1 MQTIDTGRLY
11 GFLGATLGAVLSAIG
26 LLLVLEWPNATASVQ
41 TAEKAIDPAT
51 RPAFREPVVLTSKD
65 GVLEIRLTARQGQAT
80 LDTVA
85 TPVRN
90 FLLFDYEVIRG
101 TASNGQKSGGNLY
114 PAPTLRVF
122 PGERL
127 IVHFENGL
135 TGLTIRDYFIPQ
147 YTAKGQPVPLYPE
160 QMTSSPINLH
170 THGAHISPKGN
181 ADNVMLHIPPGMSNT
196 YTYDVPRNMPQGL
209 YWYHCHL
216 HGLTAAQVYTGL
228 AGLLEIGRTD
238 GNLPLV
244 TDNHI
249 PIRNMALQYNFV
261 FDRAGGQ
268 AQLNNPNWSQ
278 WVSTITPPKDGEL
291 ANGTYRPSLAPVNFN
306 RSKPGTKY
314 FTVWYAGP
322 LSIDNHRGQLEF
334 IPSNLQ
340 QFTATDPKAGTDVPA
355 NPSLPD
361 YQRDVQFTVNG
372 QFQPVIKSK
381 AGQTEIWV
389 LANVSDIA
397 YINVQLTETATGRHP
412 RIAIVGQD
420 GNPYTAVHYPPTD
433 NGTRLLIPPAS
444 RFAIA
449 VTMPAQGDLI
459 LEMPER
465 SGDAKTTTAAGVLYT
480 NNGSDNPPAVLGSV
494 SVPPSAVSY
503 FDGFFIF
510 PTQTLI
516 RATGAEPGGTTT
528 PFVEGQPLDGYTSFV
543 DLAKVTPDSTRKIV
557 I

>member
-1 MQTIDTGRLY
+1 M
-11 GFLGATLGAVLSAIG
+11 
-26 LLLVLEWPNATASVQ
+26 
-41 TAEKAIDPAT
+41 
-51 RPAFREPVVLTSKD
+51 
-65 GVLEIRLTARQGQAT
+65 
-80 LDTVA
+80 
-85 TPVRN
+85 
-90 FLLFDYEVIRG
+90 IRG
-101 TASNGQKSGGNLY
+101 TASDGQTSGGNRY

-135 TGLTIRDYFIPQ
+135 SDLTIRDYFIPQ
-147 YTAKGQPVPLYPE
+147 YTAKDQSVPLYPE

-170 THGAHISPKGN
+170 IHGAHISPKGN

-196 YTYDVPRNMPQGL
+196 YTYDIPRNMPQGL

-228 AGLLEIGRTD
+228 AGLLAVGRTD

-244 TDNHI
+244 TEKEI

-278 WVSTITPPKDGEL
+278 WVSTIVPPKDGEL
-291 ANGTYRPSLAPVNFN
+291 ANGTYRPLLTPVNFKQSN
-306 RSKPGTKY
+306 PGTKC

-322 LSIDNHRGQLEF
+322 LSINNHRGQLEF

-340 QFTATDPKAGTDVPA
+340 RFTATDGNPDNEVAA

-372 QFQPVIKSK
+372 QFQPIIKSK
-381 AGQTEIWV
+381 AGQTEIWA

-420 GNPYTAVHYPPTD
+420 GNPYTAVHHPPTED
-433 NGTRLLIPPAS
+433 GTRLLIPPAS

-449 VTMPAQGDLI
+449 VTIPAEGELI

-465 SGDAKTTTAAGVLYT
+465 GLFRSLRE
-480 NNGSDNPPAVLGSV
+480 
-494 SVPPSAVSY
+494 
-503 FDGFFIF
+503 F
-510 PTQTLI
+510 
-516 RATGAEPGGTTT
+516 
-528 PFVEGQPLDGYTSFV
+528 GQSI
-543 DLAKVTPDSTRKIV
+543 A
-557 I
+557 